1 MILNK
6 KRIHNSP
13 QELNKCLQKV
23 YLSARKS
30 DDRGRSVIARQNVIV
45 GNSKWVKKHFLA
57 LYYLTVLVYTSGGYL
72 RRRFAASVKGS
83 TSHLHF
89 GE

>member
-45 GNSKWVKKHFLA
+45 GDSKWVVLN
-57 LYYLTVLVYTSGGYL
+57 YLTVLVYTKTIIHLSVGG
-72 RRRFAASVKGS
+72 
-83 TSHLHF
+83 
-89 GE
+89 